1 MAPKSI
7 GQDVFDASAYMMVA
21 WGIEADIGE
30 LAQSECDQRIVE
42 LIGSHRK
49 LYVDDFL
56 QQLRDTAVELY
67 DLVKESDDLAKEVEV
82 FKTLSIAA
90 TKIEPDGS
98 KRKRGLLNGAFF
110 ARTHPHPPSRGQV
123 CKRNYGAYRLRL
135 GLYLP

>member
-56 QQLRDTAVELY
+56 QQLRRRQRLNPME
-67 DLVKESDDLAKEVEV
+67 AK
-82 FKTLSIAA
+82 
-90 TKIEPDGS
+90 GS
-98 KRKRGLLNGAFF
+98 EG
-110 ARTHPHPPSRGQV
+110 S
-123 CKRNYGAYRLRL
+123 
-135 GLYLP
+135 